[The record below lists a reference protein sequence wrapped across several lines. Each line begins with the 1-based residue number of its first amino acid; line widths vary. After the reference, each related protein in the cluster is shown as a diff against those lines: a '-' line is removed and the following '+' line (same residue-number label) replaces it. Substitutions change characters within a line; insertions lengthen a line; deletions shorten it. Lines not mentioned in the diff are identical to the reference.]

1 MSSSKKI
8 DIICIAMAVLALV
21 ITLLFMNGEALG
33 LKTVVDEDAEENSDL
48 VYFTRN
54 DLNGNWNTSVATKI
68 VLKDDKVK
76 IAGSGAIVKNG
87 NVVINSGGH
96 YVVNGS
102 LTDGSIIIDAKSGA
116 KVWLLFDGVE
126 INRNDDAC
134 IKVSN
139 ADKVFLT
146 LAEDSLNSLTSGAVY
161 NEEALAEGVDG
172 AIYSHD
178 DFTINGSGSL
188 SVKADYKH
196 GIAVND
202 ALVITGGSIT
212 VSAVSG
218 AIHANENL
226 RICNATLN
234 LSSQNKGIVVKDP
247 ESYFYLES
255 GKINITVSKD
265 AINTEGDVNIIGG
278 EVSISAGDD
287 GIHSEKSINIS
298 GGKLS
303 LLSCYEGLEAPDVTI
318 SGGDVVIYPTK
329 NGVSTKYKATE
340 TTEETTNE
348 NEEKSVAE
356 TSPENTTET
365 SAESKAL
372 PEFKM
377 SGGSL
382 TITNTEDKT
391 DGIDSDGNVVIDG
404 GKIRI
409 CLNGNGNNNAVEFGT
424 ENGGSFLIN
433 GGDVLMTAGA
443 VKQEKPSAASAQKYL
458 FKKLRIVPAG
468 TNISLT
474 DAGGKTISEAT
485 PEAAFCNIII
495 SHPDLNSQ
503 DGCKLYIDG
512 ELIQ

>member
-48 VYFTRN
+48 VYFTKN

-146 LAEDSLNSLTSGAVY
+146 LAEDSQNSLTSGAVY

-329 NGVSTKYKATE
+329 NGVSAKNK
-340 TTEETTNE
+340 
-348 NEEKSVAE
+348 VAE
-356 TSPENTTET
+356 TTTE
-365 SAESKAL
+365 SQAL

-443 VKQEKPSAASAQKYL
+443 IKQEKPSAASAQKYL
-458 FKKLRIVPAG
+458 FRKLRIVPAG

-512 ELIQ
+512 ELIE

>member
-48 VYFTRN
+48 VYFTKN

-303 LLSCYEGLEAPDVTI
+303 LLSCYEGLEAPYVTI

-329 NGVSTKYKATE
+329 NGVSAKNK
-340 TTEETTNE
+340 
-348 NEEKSVAE
+348 VAE
-356 TSPENTTET
+356 TTTET
-365 SAESKAL
+365 STESQAL

-443 VKQEKPSAASAQKYL
+443 IKQEKPSAASAQKYL

-512 ELIQ
+512 ELIE

>member
-21 ITLLFMNGEALG
+21 ITLLFMNGKALG

-48 VYFTRN
+48 VYFTKN

-146 LAEDSLNSLTSGAVY
+146 LAEDSQNSLTSGAVY

-329 NGVSTKYKATE
+329 NGVSAKNKVAETTTE
-340 TTEETTNE
+340 TTT
-348 NEEKSVAE
+348 KSQ
-356 TSPENTTET
+356 
-365 SAESKAL
+365 AL

-443 VKQEKPSAASAQKYL
+443 IKQEKPSAASAQKYL

-512 ELIQ
+512 ELIE

>member
-48 VYFTRN
+48 VYFTKN

-146 LAEDSLNSLTSGAVY
+146 LAEDSQNSLTSGAVY

-329 NGVSTKYKATE
+329 NGVSAKNKVAEITTE
-340 TTEETTNE
+340 TTT
-348 NEEKSVAE
+348 KSQ
-356 TSPENTTET
+356 
-365 SAESKAL
+365 AL

-512 ELIQ
+512 ELIE

>member
-21 ITLLFMNGEALG
+21 ITLLFMNGKALG

-48 VYFTRN
+48 VYFTKN

-146 LAEDSLNSLTSGAVY
+146 LAEDSQNSLTSGAVY

-218 AIHANENL
+218 AIHANEKRAAAIRRAAFRRHALRHHLVQHPLLHPHRMLAQRRSLLYL
-226 RICNATLN
+226 RIRHYHVQGRCRYRTPHR
-234 LSSQNKGIVVKDP
+234 SRQPI
-247 ESYFYLES
+247 
-255 GKINITVSKD
+255 
-265 AINTEGDVNIIGG
+265 
-278 EVSISAGDD
+278 
-287 GIHSEKSINIS
+287 
-298 GGKLS
+298 
-303 LLSCYEGLEAPDVTI
+303 
-318 SGGDVVIYPTK
+318 
-329 NGVSTKYKATE
+329 
-340 TTEETTNE
+340 
-348 NEEKSVAE
+348 
-356 TSPENTTET
+356 
-365 SAESKAL
+365 
-372 PEFKM
+372 
-377 SGGSL
+377 
-382 TITNTEDKT
+382 
-391 DGIDSDGNVVIDG
+391 
-404 GKIRI
+404 
-409 CLNGNGNNNAVEFGT
+409 
-424 ENGGSFLIN
+424 
-433 GGDVLMTAGA
+433 
-443 VKQEKPSAASAQKYL
+443 
-458 FKKLRIVPAG
+458 LRHV
-468 TNISLT
+468 
-474 DAGGKTISEAT
+474 
-485 PEAAFCNIII
+485 
-495 SHPDLNSQ
+495 
-503 DGCKLYIDG
+503 DGCRRGL
-512 ELIQ
+512 

>member
-329 NGVSTKYKATE
+329 NGVSAKNKVAETTTE
-340 TTEETTNE
+340 TTT
-348 NEEKSVAE
+348 KSQ
-356 TSPENTTET
+356 
-365 SAESKAL
+365 AL

-458 FKKLRIVPAG
+458 FRKLRIVPAG

-503 DGCKLYIDG
+503 DGCKLYI
-512 ELIQ
+512 